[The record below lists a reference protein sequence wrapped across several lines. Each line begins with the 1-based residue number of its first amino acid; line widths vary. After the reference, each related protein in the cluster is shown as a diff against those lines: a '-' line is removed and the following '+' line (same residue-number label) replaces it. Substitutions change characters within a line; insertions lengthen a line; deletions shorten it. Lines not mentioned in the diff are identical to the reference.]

1 MSIHLYQLSAEFAA
15 LSDVLTGDEIPPDIE
30 AGIDAL
36 NLAIEAKVGGCVQ
49 VWRSMEAEAEAY
61 RGEARRLAAMAQAR
75 EKAAERLKA
84 YVSRSLDTAGIA
96 RVVTDVGKV
105 SVGNASRPSIRWT
118 RDVEELPAELVR
130 FKTELN
136 GTAAYDAWKIG
147 MLPDEGFE
155 VTTSRV
161 VRVS

>member
-15 LSDVLTGDEIPPDIE
+15 LADELTADEVPAPIE
-30 AGIDAL
+30 DRIDAL

-75 EKAAERLKA
+75 EKAAERLKS

-105 SVGNASRPSIRWT
+105 SVGNASRPSIRWAGA
-118 RDVEELPAELVR
+118 DVDPPVNFQRIKVELD
-130 FKTELN
+130 
-136 GTAAYDAWKIG
+136 GAAALAAHKAG
-147 MLPDEGFE
+147 MLPEGFE
-155 VTTSRV
+155 VSLSRV